1 MSAQPFAFSPSI
13 VYATS
18 GVQNHQQ
25 TREFSPALTAADEFD
40 YFELR
45 AVRNFRLV
53 PIAFADDGL
62 VEFHGYPVALDL
74 QVLEQCRNRL
84 IAGNLARFSIHGNA
98 DKVRLHLQVETGF
111 DSPFAF

>member
-53 PIAFADDGL
+53 PIAFADDGFVHL
-62 VEFHGYPVALDL
+62 NGDAIGTDLKQAQQSGYGLPGGNGFRFTVYGDLD
-74 QVLEQCRNRL
+74 
-84 IAGNLARFSIHGNA
+84 A
-98 DKVRLHLQVETGF
+98 
-111 DSPFAF
+111 